1 MKKIDFSEN
10 VQGETYAAIGVD
22 LSNFGH
28 SLVWIIYGPC
38 VGHDNKYV
46 ILESMK

>member
-22 LSNFGH
+22 LLNFEHG
-28 SLVWIIYGPC
+28 LVCIKYGQC

-46 ILESMK
+46 ILESMR